1 MFAESALVLSSCEF
15 GRCSSSLGYFCC
27 HPQDANRLVPDHEG
41 VRLVDVGVVV
51 AHDVVEAAVQE
62 VRGVRDRTTHVLLVQ
77 SK

>member
-15 GRCSSSLGYFCC
+15 GRCSSSLRYFCC

-41 VRLVDVGVVV
+41 VGLVDVGVVV

-62 VRGVRDRTTHVLLVQ
+62 VRRMRNRRTHVLLVQ